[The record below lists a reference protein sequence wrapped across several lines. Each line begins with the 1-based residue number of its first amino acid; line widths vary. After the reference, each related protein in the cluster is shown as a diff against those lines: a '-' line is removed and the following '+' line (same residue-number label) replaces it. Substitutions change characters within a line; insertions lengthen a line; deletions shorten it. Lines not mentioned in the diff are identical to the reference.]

1 MQAQV
6 TEETQAKSVV
16 GKKTYIQQ
24 QGAHLNGRDRK
35 AGNRQ
40 VPSLNTAVLMDASI
54 KPALLMRLNFS

>member
-54 KPALLMRLNFS
+54 

>member
-6 TEETQAKSVV
+6 IEETQAESVV

-24 QGAHLNGRDRK
+24 QGAHLKGRDRK

-40 VPSLNTAVLMDASI
+40 EPSLNTAVLMYDSI
-54 KPALLMRLNFS
+54 